1 MGYEPSLES
10 RSQTTK
16 KTIMKNETEN
26 SAFKQLQ
33 DTFWRSQV
41 QSCTTPEQALKL
53 LQDDAGLSPA
63 KAIMTMRR
71 YSSHLFIA
79 WRTKKPPEPKYGG
92 NVHSH
97 FAFRD
102 VHA

>member
-1 MGYEPSLES
+1 
-10 RSQTTK
+10 
-16 KTIMKNETEN
+16 MKNDEATT
-26 SAFKQLQ
+26 FKSLQ

-41 QSCTTPEQALKL
+41 QACATPEQALKL
-53 LQDDAGLSPA
+53 LENDAGLSGGR
-63 KAIMTMRR
+63 AIMAMRR
-71 YSSHLFIA
+71 YSPALFIA
-79 WRTKKPPEPKYGG
+79 WRTKRPAEPKYGG